1 MKYLTY
7 AALWVVA
14 GVCAAAALLFG
25 LLLAVIGCCLRAL
38 PWILVIGF
46 VLWMVTGCVYQP
58 IHVEVY
64 IPTTVQTGGDVVLD
78 TVGNKLSEV
87 AE

>member
-1 MKYLTY
+1 MSRVYQLT
-7 AALWVVA
+7 
-14 GVCAAAALLFG
+14 GVLFLAAALH
-25 LLLAVIGCCLRAL
+25 
-38 PWILVIGF
+38 
-46 VLWMVTGCVYQP
+46 GCVFQP

-87 AE
+87 SK